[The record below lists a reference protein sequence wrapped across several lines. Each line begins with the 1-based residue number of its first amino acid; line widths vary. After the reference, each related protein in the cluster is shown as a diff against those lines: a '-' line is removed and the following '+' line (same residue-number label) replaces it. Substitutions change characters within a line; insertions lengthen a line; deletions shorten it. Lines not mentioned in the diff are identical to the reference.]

1 MSPEL
6 LDPDHFGFENSRP
19 TKGSDCYAFG
29 MVVLEVLTGQPP
41 FPHYRNLVVMRK
53 VTEGHRPGRPEGKK
67 GVWFTDDL
75 WGVLESCWETQCESR
90 PSIKTVLECL
100 GRASWPLP
108 RICDDSEAGTNDESG
123 STTSDTCVSPHILW
137 SLEVILNS
145 LFIADQTIMQG
156 SDRFSVVSQFV
167 CDVEALTTIHTD
179 EGQFPPNFM
188 VKGKAK

>member
-19 TKGSDCYAFG
+19 TKGSDCYALG
-29 MVVLEVLTGQPP
+29 MVILEVLTGQPP

-75 WGVLESCWETQCESR
+75 WGVLELCWEAQCESR
-90 PSIKTVLECL
+90 PSIETVLECL

-108 RICDDSEAGTNDESG
+108 GICGDSETGTGDESG
-123 STTSDTCVSPHILW
+123 STTSDTRVFPYILW
-137 SLEVILNS
+137 DIKVILNAP
-145 LFIADQTIMQG
+145 FTAEQTI
-156 SDRFSVVSQFV
+156 SVVSQLL
-167 CDVEALTTIHTD
+167 CDVKAPTTIHTD
-179 EGQFPPNFM
+179 EGQSPP
-188 VKGKAK
+188 